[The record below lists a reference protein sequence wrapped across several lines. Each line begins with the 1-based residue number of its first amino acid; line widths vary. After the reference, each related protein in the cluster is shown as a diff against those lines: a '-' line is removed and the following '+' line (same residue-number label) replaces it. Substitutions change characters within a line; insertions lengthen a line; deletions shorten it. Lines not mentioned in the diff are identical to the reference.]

1 MPRNA
6 MPVRPDPSAPW
17 VIDTREL
24 GRRPGAMRS
33 YHRDVPVPAGLGLD
47 VVRIPEGD
55 ELALDVRLESVMEG
69 VLVSGTATAPIT
81 GECTRCLDPLTDR
94 VEVELTELFA
104 YPDTATAESTD
115 PEEVSRVVDDLVDL
129 EPVVRDA
136 VLLALPQAP
145 LCRDNCPGLCPEC
158 GGKRD
163 ELGAEHRHET
173 MDPRWAALTRFSEGG
188 TTMESQEPQGSGV
201 SNKENE

>member
-6 MPVRPDPSAPW
+6 DRIRPNPSAPW

-24 GRRPGAMRS
+24 GRRPGAMRC
-33 YHRDVPVPAGLGLD
+33 YHSDVPLPAGLGLD
-47 VVRIPEGD
+47 VIGIPEGD

-69 VLVSGTATAPIT
+69 VLVSGTASARLA
-81 GECTRCLDPLTDR
+81 GQCARCLDPMVDR
-94 VEVELTELFA
+94 LEVDLIELFA
-104 YPDTATAESTD
+104 YPDTATDESTD

-145 LCRDNCPGLCPEC
+145 LCRDDCPGLCPEC
-158 GGKRD
+158 GGKRA
-163 ELGAEHRHET
+163 ELGTDHRHDT
-173 MDPRWAALTRFSEGG
+173 MDPRWAALKQRSSSNESSSE
-188 TTMESQEPQGSGV
+188 E
-201 SNKENE
+201 END

>member
-6 MPVRPDPSAPW
+6 TPARPDPSAPW

-24 GRRPGAMRS
+24 GRRPGAMRT
-33 YHRDVPVPAGLGLD
+33 YHREVPLPAGLGLD

-55 ELALDVRLESVMEG
+55 QLALDVRLESVMEG

-81 GECTRCLDPLTDR
+81 GECARCLDPLTDR

-104 YPDTATAESTD
+104 YPDTATVESTD
-115 PEEVSRVVDDLVDL
+115 PDEVSRVVDDLVDL

-145 LCRDNCPGLCPEC
+145 LCRDDCPGLCPDC
-158 GGKRD
+158 GGRRD
-163 ELGAEHRHET
+163 ELGANHRHET
-173 MDPRWAALTRFSEGG
+173 MDPRWAALKQFGGNGMTMDTRA
-188 TTMESQEPQGSGV
+188 